1 MISKTITITE
11 EQDRWVKDRYINLS
25 KYVRA
30 CIEKARKTDP
40 YESDECVDCA
50 FEPRKGM
57 FDDDE
62 IKTGKG
68 GRV

>member
-11 EQDRWVKDRYINLS
+11 EQDRWIKDSYISLS

-30 CIEKARKTDP
+30 CIERSKAGDP
-40 YESDECVDCA
+40 YEDTEAISASELH
-50 FEPRKGM
+50 EGM
-57 FDDDE
+57 FDNDE
-62 IKTGKG
+62 IETGKG